1 MDVLYLLVPLSVV
14 LVFAVGAVFWWA
26 LNNRQFDDLDDASER
41 LLADNDTPA
50 GMDKV
55 TGDPAGNADKQTP
68 LS

>member
-1 MDVLYLLVPLSVV
+1 MDVLYLLVPLSVI

-50 GMDKV
+50 SKDMVSGE
-55 TGDPAGNADKQTP
+55 ADANSSK
-68 LS
+68 